1 NYLEHTW
8 LYHNNGD
15 GTFTAVATPFV
26 DMQLSSADWAD
37 FNNDGLPDLALN
49 GRLTPWWDSG
59 WSETVIYRNDG
70 NGHFTQIASMGAF
83 NEGCV
88 RWGDYDNDGK
98 VDLLITEGQ
107 FNSVY
112 HNNGDETFSYVATSM
127 LGAGDNDAAWIDY
140 NGDGFLDIFI
150 AGETYAD
157 SYGSKLY
164 RNQGGGVFTNSG
176 NSIAGFST
184 GGVAWGD
191 FNNDGTPDLV
201 LTGTMNG
208 TASSAIYRNDAG
220 VLTNVA
226 GSLPGFQRSA
236 AAAAG
241 DFNNDGKLDLFLAGY
256 DGGFNR
262 ASQIFRGLGDM
273 TFTGAQFPM
282 LGLINGYAAWGDY
295 DNDGALDLITIGE
308 TAGDI
313 PITKLYHNEGA
324 MPDTPPTVPGG
335 LHVTLGNNS
344 ALLTWNAAT
353 DAEQSGGLT
362 YNVRIGTNANGV
374 TILSPLAD
382 LNTGFR
388 RVPKFGNAGYRT
400 SLLITNLA
408 GGSYFW
414 SVQAIDNS
422 FVGSTFAGEQSF
434 TLPAPVITTQP
445 TNLVVHAGSSASFSV
460 GAAGAATLVYQ
471 WQFNGSNIAGAT
483 DSVFAIASAGLTDQG
498 SYSVTVMNQFGSVTS
513 ANVSLT
519 VLTPVS
525 LTQQPQSRT
534 NAVGSWPVF
543 SVNVTG
549 TPPFVYQWFFNGAP
563 LVNDRAFGAQSNI
576 LTIASALRGDAGS
589 YFVVVSNNYG
599 TLTSDVV
606 SLAVTAP
613 DVLWNVDF
621 GSGST
626 SLKTGP
632 AAIGQTASD
641 FWNSYGFN
649 RAGVT
654 NLLLA
659 DGTPSA
665 VTVKV
670 YGQGPVAPVNG
681 NPDPMYHDYLYQYNL
696 PGNLT
701 VDTTNL
707 PPGSFDFY
715 YYAGCG
721 DYNYQLY
728 VNGVS
733 QGQWQVWGSGSGS
746 TNWQEG
752 VHYAAFRGVTLTNY
766 TSSVRVVITYLD
778 SVCLEAVI
786 SGMQIAEATTAPL
799 FVLQPTNTAVVSGFD
814 ATFTAGAIGSPQP
827 VSYQWLFNGTP
838 LTNSAHI
845 AGANSYSLSIFA
857 AQTNDIGSYQLL
869 ASTSSNSA
877 LSDVAMLWV
886 QSLPPSFTLL
896 PVGQVVAP
904 GSNFVLSVKAVGSIP
919 ISYQWFSNGLAMV
932 DDGRIVG
939 ATSTNLSFSP
949 AQTNDSASYYVVAS
963 NPVNATT
970 SSVANIF
977 VGVAAKISQQP
988 TSQTNIVG
996 TIANFSATV
1005 DGTQPLTYSWLFNGA
1020 PLSDSARIFGSATS
1034 SLSISNVQ
1042 VTDGGTYV
1050 LVAGNGAG
1058 TVTSSSVILTVLPPP
1073 TISPQPIG
1081 RSLPLG
1087 LPTTFSVSA
1096 TGPAPITYQWQ
1107 INGANIPGA
1116 TSTAYA
1122 ISNVSLA
1129 DLGTYNLVA
1138 SNVAGVTVSSNAVLT
1153 LGPVACWGRNNAN
1166 QCLPPPG
1173 LTNVVGIGGAA
1184 NYSAGLKSDGTI
1196 SAWGANFSLLP
1207 MSNVVAV

>member
-1 NYLEHTW
+1 
-8 LYHNNGD
+8 
-15 GTFTAVATPFV
+15 
-26 DMQLSSADWAD
+26 
-37 FNNDGLPDLALN
+37 
-49 GRLTPWWDSG
+49 
-59 WSETVIYRNDG
+59 
-70 NGHFTQIASMGAF
+70 
-83 NEGCV
+83 
-88 RWGDYDNDGK
+88 
-98 VDLLITEGQ
+98 
-107 FNSVY
+107 
-112 HNNGDETFSYVATSM
+112 
-127 LGAGDNDAAWIDY
+127 
-140 NGDGFLDIFI
+140 
-150 AGETYAD
+150 
-157 SYGSKLY
+157 
-164 RNQGGGVFTNSG
+164 
-176 NSIAGFST
+176 
-184 GGVAWGD
+184 
-191 FNNDGTPDLV
+191 
-201 LTGTMNG
+201 
-208 TASSAIYRNDAG
+208 
-220 VLTNVA
+220 
-226 GSLPGFQRSA
+226 
-236 AAAAG
+236 
-241 DFNNDGKLDLFLAGY
+241 
-256 DGGFNR
+256 
-262 ASQIFRGLGDM
+262 
-273 TFTGAQFPM
+273 
-282 LGLINGYAAWGDY
+282 
-295 DNDGALDLITIGE
+295 
-308 TAGDI
+308 
-313 PITKLYHNEGA
+313 
-324 MPDTPPTVPGG
+324 
-335 LHVTLGNNS
+335 
-344 ALLTWNAAT
+344 
-353 DAEQSGGLT
+353 
-362 YNVRIGTNANGV
+362 
-374 TILSPLAD
+374 
-382 LNTGFR
+382 
-388 RVPKFGNAGYRT
+388 
-400 SLLITNLA
+400 
-408 GGSYFW
+408 
-414 SVQAIDNS
+414 
-422 FVGSTFAGEQSF
+422 
-434 TLPAPVITTQP
+434 
-445 TNLVVHAGSSASFSV
+445 
-460 GAAGAATLVYQ
+460 
-471 WQFNGSNIAGAT
+471 
-483 DSVFAIASAGLTDQG
+483 
-498 SYSVTVMNQFGSVTS
+498 
-513 ANVSLT
+513 
-519 VLTPVS
+519 
-525 LTQQPQSRT
+525 
-534 NAVGSWPVF
+534 
-543 SVNVTG
+543 
-549 TPPFVYQWFFNGAP
+549 FVYQWFFNGAP

-1207 MSNVVAV
+1207 MSNVVAVSLGSVDQGHALFADGTFTGWGGAGVSPGITNVIAIADGNGNSLFLRSDGTVAAIPAGYTPLGLTKIVAIAAGAGNQNLALRSDGTVLEWGISLAGAGTTAITNPVPGLSNVVAIATGYSHCLALKSDGRVVTWGGRNAGLNLPPLLTNAAAPGVVAIAASGYPQGQGHSLAVLTNGTVIAWGDNPYGETNVPSGLTNVVAVAGGAYHSVALVNDGRPLILQSPVGGTAFTGRGFNFKAQVVGDAPLVYQWTFNGTNLPGATNALLTLTNVQGTNAGSYQLLVSNSIGNASSVPLPVKVVNSGPFLSTQPRSQTVCVGTRVGWSVPVGGSGPMYLHWRIATNAPQQPLGWRDLPGATNEDLVFDPVQVSDTGIYSLLASNALGSVTTTNVSLTVQQVVAWGDGGRTNVPANLTNVIAVSGGSSLYSYALRDDGTVAQWAYVSTNYSLPNFSNVVEISAGDTTSRAYALRSDGTVVGWNVSSAISNVLARLSGIVALESDAGGSTHLHPDGTITR